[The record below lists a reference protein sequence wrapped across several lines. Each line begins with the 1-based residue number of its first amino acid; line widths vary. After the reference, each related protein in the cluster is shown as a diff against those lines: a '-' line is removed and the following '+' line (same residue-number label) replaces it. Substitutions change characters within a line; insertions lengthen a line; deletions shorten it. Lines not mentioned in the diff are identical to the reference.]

1 MLGQSGGYHK
11 GMYFKIPNKREIR
24 YAWNAGGPVITTS
37 IIIACVAVWLVEI
50 VTRAFM
56 PTVFSAI
63 VNWGMAAPVVMVQ
76 RPWTWLTSMFL
87 HAPNVLH
94 ILFNMLTLWSV
105 GPMLERMLGHWRFLA
120 LYLIS
125 GLGGAAG
132 LMVWAKLASDWSL
145 AAYGASGALFGL
157 FAAVLVV
164 FRRVGED
171 IRSMLVWMAVNFAM
185 PFVISGIAWQAH
197 VGGFIAGGVLAM
209 LLTSGIPALRGRS
222 LTQRMAIYGGAIV
235 VVLVTVILLCAPH
248 F

>member
-1 MLGQSGGYHK
+1 
-11 GMYFKIPNKREIR
+11 MYFKIPNKREIR
-24 YAWNAGGPVITTS
+24 YAWNSGGPVITTS
-37 IIIACVAVWLVEI
+37 IIVICVAVWLVEI
-50 VTRAFM
+50 ITRAFL
-56 PTVFSAI
+56 PSVFAAI

-87 HAPNVLH
+87 HAPSILH
-94 ILFNMLTLWSV
+94 VLFNMLTLWCV

-132 LMVWAKLASDWSL
+132 LMVWARATSDWSL

-157 FAAVLVV
+157 FAAMLVV
-164 FRRVGED
+164 FRRVGAD

-185 PFVISGIAWQAH
+185 PFVMTGIAWQAH
-197 VGGFIAGGVLAM
+197 VGGFIAGGVLTM

-235 VVLVTVILLCAPH
+235 VVLIAVIVLCAPR